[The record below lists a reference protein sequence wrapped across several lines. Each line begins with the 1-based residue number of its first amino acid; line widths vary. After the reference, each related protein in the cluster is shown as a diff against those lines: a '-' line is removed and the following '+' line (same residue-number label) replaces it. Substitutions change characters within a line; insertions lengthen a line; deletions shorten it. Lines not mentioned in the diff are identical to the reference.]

1 MCMGIYKN
9 DIHSF
14 SSPPFFLSSFLFFS
28 LIRRMSH
35 QCKSTK
41 ATAYPSSLCSCT
53 PVSRMNGNTSSTKRT
68 VKEME
73 TRANLFLLS
82 VCSLND
88 CNASR
93 VSYSRARS
101 FLQLLQPFTSL
112 LILPDDR
119 GDRTWICNGFLLLDG
134 ILESDKSKLI

>member
-1 MCMGIYKN
+1 MCMGIHKN
-9 DIHSF
+9 DIRS
-14 SSPPFFLSSFLFFS
+14 FFLLLFFCFFFFFS
-28 LIRRMSH
+28 FLIRRMSH

-93 VSYSRARS
+93 ISYSRARG

-112 LILPDDR
+112 LLLLDDR
-119 GDRTWICNGFLLLDG
+119 GDATWISSFRRDIG
-134 ILESDKSKLI
+134 K